1 MEHKRALLGKTLA
14 GLEQVAAEL
23 SMPGFAARQ
32 LAGWLYRRRVAD
44 IGGMSN
50 LSAAH
55 RAMLAERYD
64 VGVRP
69 FSAAQESKDGAQ
81 KYLFAVGGEKRAY
94 VESVLIPEA
103 GRATLCLSSQ
113 AGCPM
118 GCKFCMTARMGFRHN
133 LTSGEIIN
141 QIFGVPRSGQLTNLV
156 FMGMGEPM
164 SNIDSLL
171 ESLEVITAPWGM
183 GWSPARVTVSTV
195 GVLPALRRFL
205 DESRCHLAVS
215 LHSPF
220 ADERRAL
227 MPVQKAFP
235 AEDVVALIRRYRWT
249 GQRRVSF
256 EYILFDGLNDTPRH
270 AAALARLLGG
280 FECRV
285 NLIRFHRIPGS
296 ELRGSPPQ
304 AMERFKE
311 MLLQRGLL
319 TTIRASR
326 GEDILAACG
335 MLSAGAELPGGA
347 S

>member
-1 MEHKRALLGKTLA
+1 MEHKQTLLGKTLA
-14 GLEQVAAEL
+14 GLEQVAADL
-23 SMPGFAARQ
+23 SMPKFAAVQ
-32 LAGWLYRRRVAD
+32 LADWLYKKRAAD

-50 LSAAH
+50 LSAKR

-69 FSAAQESKDGAQ
+69 FSALQASKDGTE
-81 KYLFAVGGEKRAY
+81 KYLFGVGGEKRAY
-94 VESVLIPEA
+94 VESVFIPDA

-141 QIFGVPRSGQLTNLV
+141 QIFSVPHSRSLTNLV
-156 FMGMGEPM
+156 FMGMGEPL
-164 SNIDSLL
+164 SNLDSLL

-183 GWSPARVTVSTV
+183 AWSPTRVTVSTI

-227 MPVQKAFP
+227 MPMQKAFP
-235 AEDVVALIRRYRWT
+235 AADVVALIRRYSWT

-256 EYILFDGLNDTPRH
+256 EYIMFDGVNDTPRH
-270 AAALARLLGG
+270 AAALVRLLGG
-280 FECRV
+280 LACRV
-285 NLIRFHRIPGS
+285 NLIRFHRIPDS
-296 ELRGSPPQ
+296 ALQGSPMQ
-304 AMERFKE
+304 AIERFKE
-311 MLLQRGLL
+311 MLLQKRLV
-319 TTIRASR
+319 TTIRSSR

-335 MLSAGAELPGGA
+335 MLSVGGGQP
-347 S
+347 

>member
-1 MEHKRALLGKTLA
+1 MEHKQALLGKTLA

-23 SMPGFAARQ
+23 SMPRFAARQ
-32 LAGWLYRRRVAD
+32 LADWLYRKRVAD
-44 IGGMSN
+44 VGGMTN
-50 LSAAH
+50 LSAGR
-55 RAMLAERYD
+55 RALLAERYG
-64 VGVRP
+64 VGLRP
-69 FSAAQESKDGAQ
+69 FSAAQASKDGTK
-81 KYLFAVGGEKRAY
+81 KYLFGVGGEKRAY
-94 VESVLIPEA
+94 VESVFIPEA

-141 QIFGVPRSGQLTNLV
+141 QIFGVPDSDQLTNLV
-156 FMGMGEPM
+156 FMGMGEPL

-183 GWSPARVTVSTV
+183 GWSPTRVTVSTI
-195 GVLPALRRFL
+195 GVLPALQRFL

-227 MPVQKAFP
+227 MPMQKAFP
-235 AEDVVALIRRYRWT
+235 AADVVALIRRYSWT

-256 EYILFDGLNDTPRH
+256 EYILFDGVNDTPRH

-285 NLIRFHRIPGS
+285 NLIRFHRIPDS
-296 ELRGSPPQ
+296 PLQGSPVQ
-304 AMERFKE
+304 AMEKFKE
-311 MLLQRGLL
+311 MLLQKGLV
-319 TTIRASR
+319 TTIRSSR

-335 MLSAGAELPGGA
+335 MLSVNANRP
-347 S
+347 